1 MEPVTSFLLGIAA
14 TLILTL
20 GAILV
25 VVRPGSSTPS
35 ASPEPFECPH
45 GPNNLLCRRYG
56 CPDDPD
62 WKGDRRG

>member
-1 MEPVTSFLLGIAA
+1 MGSVTSLLLSIAA
-14 TLILTL
+14 TLILML
-20 GAILV
+20 GVILV

-35 ASPEPFECPH
+35 APPEPFKCTH

-56 CPDDPD
+56 CPDDSD